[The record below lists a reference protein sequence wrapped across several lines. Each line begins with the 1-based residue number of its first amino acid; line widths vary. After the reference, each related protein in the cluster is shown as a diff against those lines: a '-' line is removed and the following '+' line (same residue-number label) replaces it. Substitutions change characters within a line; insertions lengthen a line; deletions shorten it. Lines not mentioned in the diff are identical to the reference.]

1 MEYKIEFKDGIFT
14 ETLKVKAHVAT
25 KQWKREEGEISV
37 LCSKDNDFSEQL
49 KDYFDD
55 ETLEAIYDFWDNQ
68 MLVADMED
76 FIMNYDV

>member
-25 KQWKREEGEISV
+25 KQWKREEGEISG
-37 LCSKDNDFSEQL
+37 LCSKDADFSEQL
-49 KDYFDD
+49 KDYFD
-55 ETLEAIYDFWDNQ
+55 EATLDAIYDFCDNQ

-76 FIMNYDV
+76 FIMNYGD